1 MKARKRLVL
10 SIGMPVLLVIVLVA
24 AYLLQQRAANGGPRV
39 QGSPTA
45 HGTGPVTRMPLT
57 LFNPQKKEIA
67 MELVSS
73 AENSSLDWKAQYAF
87 IQDIG
92 DGRGYTGGIIGF
104 TSATDDMLQL
114 VEYYTQLAP
123 NNILAKYIPALQIVD
138 GTASHAGLDPNF
150 VHDWKTAAKDPLFQQ
165 AQEYERDSMYFT
177 PAVNQALADGL
188 HVLGQF
194 MYYDAI
200 VMHGPG
206 NGPSSFGGIHQA
218 AKSQAKTP
226 AQGGN
231 EVTYLNAFL
240 DARRLVMRQEAAHRD
255 TSRLDTEQRV
265 FLEQGNLDLN
275 PPLTWQVN
283 DQRFSIGTS
292 HSIPMPSH
300 SITVS
305 VILYGF
311 DDNSPPNADIAYP
324 KDDGY
329 PTVHNQATEGKGTYN
344 DPITFATDEHELAV
358 GSLVYVPYLEKYFIM
373 EDDCTE
379 CDSRWS
385 NQHKYEI
392 ALWIGPQSS
401 SPASVLSACEDRL
414 TRDSTT
420 IVVNPASNLRVDTT
434 SLFTHGTCTA
444 HMLT

>member
-39 QGSPTA
+39 QGSPTVQR
-45 HGTGPVTRMPLT
+45 TGPVTRMPLT

-123 NNILAKYIPALQIVD
+123 NNRLVKYIPALQAVE

-150 VHDWKTAAKDPLFQQ
+150 VNDWKTAANDPLFQQ
-165 AQEYERDSMYFT
+165 AQEYEPDSMYFT
-177 PAVNQALADGL
+177 PAVNQAIADGL
-188 HVLGQF
+188 HALGQF
-194 MYYDAI
+194 MYYDAM

-206 NGPSSFGGIHQA
+206 NDLSSFGGIRQA
-218 AKSQAKTP
+218 AMSTAKTP
-226 AQGGN
+226 TEGGD

-240 DARRLVMRQEAAHRD
+240 DARRLAMLQEAAHRD
-255 TSRLDTEQRV
+255 TSRVDTEQRL

-283 DQRFSIGTS
+283 DQRFSIATS
-292 HSIPMPSH
+292 HSITMPSR
-300 SITVS
+300 SITMYVT
-305 VILYGF
+305 LYGF
-311 DDNSPPNADIAYP
+311 DDNSPPSADIAYP
-324 KDDGY
+324 KDEGY

-344 DPITFATDEHELAV
+344 DPITFATDTRELAV
-358 GSLVYVPYLEKYFIM
+358 GSIVYVPYLEKYFIM
-373 EDDCTE
+373 EDDCSE
-379 CDSRWS
+379 CGSDWS
-385 NQHKYEI
+385 NQHKYQI
-392 ALWIGPQSS
+392 TLWIGPQTS
-401 SPASVLSACEDRL
+401 SPPSVLSDCEKRL
-414 TRDSTT
+414 NRNSTT
-420 IVVNPASNLRVDTT
+420 IVVNPATNLLVDTT
-434 SLFTHGTCTA
+434 PLLTKGQCTM
-444 HMLT
+444 HIH